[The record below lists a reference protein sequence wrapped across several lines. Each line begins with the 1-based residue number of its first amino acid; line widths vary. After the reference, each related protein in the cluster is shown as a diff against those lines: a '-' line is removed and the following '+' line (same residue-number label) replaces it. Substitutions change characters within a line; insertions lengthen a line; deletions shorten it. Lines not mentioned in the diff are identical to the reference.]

1 MLNIMMDIIVTSSIN
16 IRNEFTVLDFV
27 INQ

>member
-16 IRNEFTVLDFV
+16 IRNESIVLDFV